1 MRPRAYAWPEGHWD
15 WYRHLAFK
23 HGVRCEQFVHVGGQV
38 DKTSRGDPLHADDL
52 PTQIGVVVRHIDT
65 VLREFGAS
73 LADTVKLT
81 AFYASGDDAM
91 DEAWLVEAVAAACR
105 ANGLGAPRSGPVLVP
120 VPLPWLA
127 LPGMRVEIEA
137 VAMRGE
143 YGQYLERD
151 TASPAGVPD
160 LPAPFNHALRCGGHV
175 FVGGQSAAHGIR
187 VRTGRMDS
195 RLRGNNGRGPSGI
208 HRADYHSHC
217 RGNDGSCRNHGLVDG
232 VIPAIAGMTVKNA
245 GDVIPAKAGI
255 HGFSDQ
261 YFSQTRTPNMD
272 GAHGGPVAGAGRGSG
287 ISRGASPRSAVGG
300 VPEAGTRPD
309 SGAPAGDRKT
319 GALAYERLADALV
332 RLGAGPADLVR
343 LGAWY
348 AAETPLP
355 VRTADF
361 ERHVAPLECAY
372 VELPAPRLAPEH
384 VVRLDG
390 WAVCGEAQ
398 GAGARTVL
406 RLPSPWRRPGRSAHV
421 GGVRCGDTVFLSS
434 QLPLDEDGVVVHRGD
449 LNAQT
454 RLCIER
460 TRTLLETAGL
470 GLDHMVKQTS
480 YFFGDADPKDIVTN
494 QTLRSSFY
502 REPAGASTGV
512 PLADFGEPGV
522 LAAIDTVAME

>member
-23 HGVRCEQFVHVGGQV
+23 HGVRAEQFVHVGGQV

-52 PTQIGVVVRHIDT
+52 PAQIGVVVRHIDT

-81 AFYASGDDAM
+81 AFYAPGDDAM
-91 DEAWLVEAVAAACR
+91 DEAWFVEAVAAACR

-137 VAMRGE
+137 VVMRGE
-143 YGQYLERD
+143 YGEHLERD

-175 FVGGQSAAHGIR
+175 FVGGQSAA
-187 VRTGRMDS
+187 
-195 RLRGNNGRGPSGI
+195 
-208 HRADYHSHC
+208 
-217 RGNDGSCRNHGLVDG
+217 GS
-232 VIPAIAGMTVKNA
+232 
-245 GDVIPAKAGI
+245 
-255 HGFSDQ
+255 
-261 YFSQTRTPNMD
+261 
-272 GAHGGPVAGAGRGSG
+272 GPVAGAGRSSG
-287 ISRGASPRSAVGG
+287 ISGGASPRSAAGSGPVAGAGRSSGISGG
-300 VPEAGTRPD
+300 ASPRSATGGDPEAGTRPG
-309 SGAPAGDRKT
+309 SGAPDGAPRT
-319 GALAYERLADALV
+319 GALAHERLADALR
-332 RLGAGPADLVR
+332 RLGGTPADLVR

-348 AAETPLP
+348 AAGTPLP

-390 WAVCGEAQ
+390 WAMCGEAQ
-398 GAGARTVL
+398 GADARSVL
-406 RLPSPWRRPGRSAHV
+406 RLASPWRRPGRSAHV
-421 GGVRCGDTVFLSS
+421 GGVRCGDVVFLSS
-434 QLPLDEDGVVVHRGD
+434 QLPLDEDGAVVHPGD

-460 TRTLLETAGL
+460 TRSLLETAGL

-512 PLADFGEPGV
+512 PLADFGEPGA
-522 LAAIDTVAME
+522 LAAVDTIAMV

>member
-1 MRPRAYAWPEGHWD
+1 MLRVGRPAMSVWDGEDCVRSRTALNGVADAGGAGPSRFETENSMRPRVHAWPEGHWD

-23 HGVRCEQFVHVGGQV
+23 HGVRCEQFIHVGGQV

-65 VLREFGAS
+65 VLREFGAT

-81 AFYASGDDAM
+81 AFYTPRDDAM
-91 DEAWLVEAVAAACR
+91 DETWFVEAVAAACR

-137 VAMRGE
+137 VVMRGE
-143 YGQYLERD
+143 YGEHLERD

-175 FVGGQSAAHGIR
+175 FVGGQSA
-187 VRTGRMDS
+187 TG
-195 RLRGNNGRGPSGI
+195 
-208 HRADYHSHC
+208 
-217 RGNDGSCRNHGLVDG
+217 
-232 VIPAIAGMTVKNA
+232 
-245 GDVIPAKAGI
+245 
-255 HGFSDQ
+255 
-261 YFSQTRTPNMD
+261 
-272 GAHGGPVAGAGRGSG
+272 GGPESGARRSGGTAGGP
-287 ISRGASPRSAVGG
+287 SPRSAAGG
-300 VPEAGTRPD
+300 TPEAGTRPG
-309 SGAPAGDRKT
+309 SGAPDGGRKT
-319 GALAYERLADALV
+319 GALAHERLADALG

-348 AAETPLP
+348 AAGTPLP

-398 GAGARTVL
+398 GEDARTVL
-406 RLPSPWRRPGRSAHV
+406 RLASPWRRPGRSAHV
-421 GGVRCGDTVFLSS
+421 GGVRCGGTVFLSS
-434 QLPLDEDGVVVHRGD
+434 QLPLDEHGAVVHPGD

-460 TRTLLETAGL
+460 TRDLLAAAGL

-522 LAAIDTVAME
+522 LAAIDTVAMA

>member
-1 MRPRAYAWPEGHWD
+1 MRPRSYAWPEGHWD

-23 HGVRCEQFVHVGGQV
+23 HGVHCEQFVHVGGQV

-52 PTQIGVVVRHIDT
+52 PAQIGVVVRHIDT

-81 AFYASGDDAM
+81 AFYAPGDDVM
-91 DEAWLVEAVAAACR
+91 DEAWFVEAVAAACR

-143 YGQYLERD
+143 YGQFLERD
-151 TASPAGVPD
+151 TASPTGVPD

-175 FVGGQSAAHGIR
+175 FVGGQSAAGGGS
-187 VRTGRMDS
+187 VTGAARS
-195 RLRGNNGRGPSGI
+195 SG
-208 HRADYHSHC
+208 AW
-217 RGNDGSCRNHGLVDG
+217 
-232 VIPAIAGMTVKNA
+232 
-245 GDVIPAKAGI
+245 
-255 HGFSDQ
+255 
-261 YFSQTRTPNMD
+261 
-272 GAHGGPVAGAGRGSG
+272 GGT
-287 ISRGASPRSAVGG
+287 SPRSAAGG
-300 VPEAGTRPD
+300 GSVTGAARSSGAWGGTSPRSAAGGDPEVGTRPG
-309 SGAPAGDRKT
+309 SGAPDGDRKT
-319 GALAYERLADALV
+319 GALAHERLADALG
-332 RLGAGPADLVR
+332 RLGAGAADLVR

-361 ERHVAPLECAY
+361 ERHVAPLQCAY

-398 GAGARTVL
+398 GEDARSVL
-406 RLPSPWRRPGRSAHV
+406 RLASPWRRPGRSAHV
-421 GGVRCGDTVFLSS
+421 GGVRCGDVVFLSS
-434 QLPLDEDGVVVHRGD
+434 QLPLDEHGAVVHPGD

-522 LAAIDTVAME
+522 LTAIDTIAMV

>member
-23 HGVRCEQFVHVGGQV
+23 HGVRCEEFIHVGGQV
-38 DKTSRGDPLHADDL
+38 DKTSRGDPLHPDDL
-52 PTQIGVVVRHIDT
+52 PAQIDVVVRHIDT

-81 AFYASGDDAM
+81 AFYAADDGAV
-91 DEAWLVEAVAAACR
+91 DETWFVEAVAAACR
-105 ANGLGAPRSGPVLVP
+105 ANGLGAARSGPVLVP

-151 TASPAGVPD
+151 SASPAGVPD

-175 FVGGQSAAHGIR
+175 FVGGLSAADDYPEAG
-187 VRTGRMDS
+187 TGG
-195 RLRGNNGRGPSGI
+195 GNGASARALPRSAAAGGQASGA
-208 HRADYHSHC
+208 RRS
-217 RGNDGSCRNHGLVDG
+217 
-232 VIPAIAGMTVKNA
+232 
-245 GDVIPAKAGI
+245 
-255 HGFSDQ
+255 
-261 YFSQTRTPNMD
+261 
-272 GAHGGPVAGAGRGSG
+272 GGTSG
-287 ISRGASPRSAVGG
+287 GASPRSAAGG
-300 VPEAGTRPD
+300 VPEAETRPGR
-309 SGAPAGDRKT
+309 GASAGDRKT
-319 GALAYERLADALV
+319 GALAHVRLADALG
-332 RLGAGPADLVR
+332 RLGVVPADLVR

-355 VRTADF
+355 VRAADF

-372 VELPAPRLAPEH
+372 VELPAPRLEPEH

-390 WAVCGEAQ
+390 WAVCGEAH
-398 GAGARTVL
+398 GVGARSVL
-406 RLPSPWRRPGRSAHV
+406 RLASPWRRPGRSAHV

-434 QLPLDEDGVVVHRGD
+434 QLPLDEDGAVMHRGD

-512 PLADFGEPGV
+512 PLADFGVPGV
-522 LAAIDTVAME
+522 LAAIDTIAMA

>member
-1 MRPRAYAWPEGHWD
+1 MRPRAYSWPDGHWD

-23 HGVRCEQFVHVGGQV
+23 HGVRCERFIHVGGQV
-38 DKTSRGDPLHADDL
+38 DKTSRGDPLHPDDL

-65 VLREFGAS
+65 VLREFGVT

-81 AFYASGDDAM
+81 AFYAADDDAV
-91 DEAWLVEAVAAACR
+91 DEAWFVEVVAEACR
-105 ANGLGAPRSGPVLVP
+105 ANGLAAPRSGPVLVP

-143 YGQYLERD
+143 YGQFLERD
-151 TASPAGVPD
+151 SASPAGVPD

-175 FVGGQSAAHGIR
+175 FVGGQDAAGSDTEI
-187 VRTGRMDS
+187 GA
-195 RLRGNNGRGPSGI
+195 RGNGGASAGAPRQ
-208 HRADYHSHC
+208 
-217 RGNDGSCRNHGLVDG
+217 GL
-232 VIPAIAGMTVKNA
+232 AG
-245 GDVIPAKAGI
+245 GEGE
-255 HGFSDQ
+255 
-261 YFSQTRTPNMD
+261 
-272 GAHGGPVAGAGRGSG
+272 AGAGRGNA
-287 ISRGASPRSAVGG
+287 AS
-300 VPEAGTRPD
+300 T
-309 SGAPAGDRKT
+309 GAPKT
-319 GALAYERLADALV
+319 GALAHERLADALR
-332 RLGAGPADLVR
+332 RLGAGSADLVR

-398 GAGARTVL
+398 GEDARSVL
-406 RLPSPWRRPGRSAHV
+406 RLASPWRRPGRSAHV
-421 GGVRCGDTVFLSS
+421 GGVRCGDVVFLSS
-434 QLPLDEDGVVVHRGD
+434 QLPLDEHGAVVHPGD

-460 TRTLLETAGL
+460 TRELLETAGL
-470 GLDHMVKQTS
+470 GLDHMMKQTS

-522 LAAIDTVAME
+522 LTAIDTIAMA

>member
-1 MRPRAYAWPEGHWD
+1 MRPRVHAWPEGHWD

-38 DKTSRGDPLHADDL
+38 DKTSRGDPLHPDDL

-81 AFYASGDDAM
+81 AFYAPGDGV
-91 DEAWLVEAVAAACR
+91 DESWFVEAVAAAYR
-105 ANGLGAPRSGPVLVP
+105 ANGLAAPRSGPVLVP

-151 TASPAGVPD
+151 TASPTGVPD

-175 FVGGQSAAHGIR
+175 FVGGQSAAPG
-187 VRTGRMDS
+187 
-195 RLRGNNGRGPSGI
+195 
-208 HRADYHSHC
+208 
-217 RGNDGSCRNHGLVDG
+217 GS
-232 VIPAIAGMTVKNA
+232 
-245 GDVIPAKAGI
+245 
-255 HGFSDQ
+255 
-261 YFSQTRTPNMD
+261 
-272 GAHGGPVAGAGRGSG
+272 VAGEGRSG
-287 ISRGASPRSAVGG
+287 DTSGGASSRSAAGG
-300 VPEAGTRPD
+300 APEAGTRPG
-309 SGAPAGDRKT
+309 SGVPDGDRKT
-319 GALAYERLADALV
+319 GALAYERLADALA

-348 AAETPLP
+348 ATGTPMP

-434 QLPLDEDGVVVHRGD
+434 QLPLDEDGAVVHRGD

-454 RLCIER
+454 RLCVER

-512 PLADFGEPGV
+512 PLADFGESGV

>member
-23 HGVRCEQFVHVGGQV
+23 HGVRAEQFIHVGGQV

-65 VLREFGAS
+65 VLREFGAT

-81 AFYASGDDAM
+81 AFYAPGDGV
-91 DEAWLVEAVAAACR
+91 DEAWFVEAVAEACR
-105 ANGLGAPRSGPVLVP
+105 ANGLAAPYSGPVLVP

-143 YGQYLERD
+143 YGQFLERD
-151 TASPAGVPD
+151 SASPADVPD
-160 LPAPFNHALRCGGHV
+160 PPAPFNHALRCGDHV
-175 FVGGQSAAHGIR
+175 FVGGQSAAG
-187 VRTGRMDS
+187 
-195 RLRGNNGRGPSGI
+195 
-208 HRADYHSHC
+208 
-217 RGNDGSCRNHGLVDG
+217 
-232 VIPAIAGMTVKNA
+232 
-245 GDVIPAKAGI
+245 GD
-255 HGFSDQ
+255 
-261 YFSQTRTPNMD
+261 TE
-272 GAHGGPVAGAGRGSG
+272 AGARGSG
-287 ISRGASPRSAVGG
+287 DTEAGARGSGDTEAGARGSGGASAGASRQDLAGG
-300 VPEAGTRPD
+300 DGDAGARRG
-309 SGAPAGDRKT
+309 SGAPAGDHKT
-319 GALAYERLADALV
+319 GALAHERLADALD
-332 RLGAGPADLVR
+332 RLGATPADLVR

-348 AAETPLP
+348 AAETPP
-355 VRTADF
+355 SVRAADF

-398 GAGARTVL
+398 GEDARSVL
-406 RLPSPWRRPGRSAHV
+406 RLASPWRRPGRSAHV
-421 GGVRCGDTVFLSS
+421 GGVRCGDVVFLSS
-434 QLPLDEDGVVVHRGD
+434 QLPLDEDGSVVHAGD

-454 RLCIER
+454 RLCVER
-460 TRTLLETAGL
+460 TRALLAAAGL

-522 LAAIDTVAME
+522 LTAIDTIAMA

>member
-1 MRPRAYAWPEGHWD
+1 MQPRAYAWPKGHWD

-52 PTQIGVVVRHIDT
+52 PAQIAVVVRHIDT
-65 VLREFGAS
+65 VLREFGAT

-91 DEAWLVEAVAAACR
+91 DEAWFVEAVAAACR
-105 ANGLGAPRSGPVLVP
+105 ANRLGAPRSGPVLVP

-151 TASPAGVPD
+151 TASPAGIPD

-175 FVGGQSAAHGIR
+175 FVGGQSAAHG
-187 VRTGRMDS
+187 
-195 RLRGNNGRGPSGI
+195 
-208 HRADYHSHC
+208 
-217 RGNDGSCRNHGLVDG
+217 
-232 VIPAIAGMTVKNA
+232 
-245 GDVIPAKAGI
+245 
-255 HGFSDQ
+255 
-261 YFSQTRTPNMD
+261 
-272 GAHGGPVAGAGRGSG
+272 GPVAGAGRGSG
-287 ISRGASPRSAVGG
+287 ISGSASPRSAMGG
-300 VPEAGTRPD
+300 VPEAGTRPG
-309 SGAPAGDRKT
+309 SGASGGDRKT
-319 GALAYERLADALV
+319 GALAHERLADALG

-348 AAETPLP
+348 AAGTSLP

-390 WAVCGEAQ
+390 WAVCGKAQ
-398 GAGARTVL
+398 GEDARTVL
-406 RLPSPWRRPGRSAHV
+406 RLASPWRRPGRSAHV

-434 QLPLDEDGVVVHRGD
+434 QLPLDEDGAVVHPGD

-522 LAAIDTVAME
+522 LTAIDTVAME

>member
-1 MRPRAYAWPEGHWD
+1 MRPRAYAWPQGHWD

-23 HGVRCEQFVHVGGQV
+23 HGVRCEQFIHVGGQV
-38 DKTSRGDPLHADDL
+38 DKTSRGDPLHPDDL
-52 PTQIGVVVRHIDT
+52 PAQIDVVVRHIDT

-81 AFYASGDDAM
+81 AFYAAGDGV
-91 DEAWLVEAVAAACR
+91 DEAWFVEAVAAACR
-105 ANGLGAPRSGPVLVP
+105 ANGLVAPRSGPVLVP

-143 YGQYLERD
+143 YGQFLERES
-151 TASPAGVPD
+151 ASPAGVPD
-160 LPAPFNHALRCGGHV
+160 LPAPFNHALRCGDHV
-175 FVGGQSAAHGIR
+175 FVGAQSAAG
-187 VRTGRMDS
+187 
-195 RLRGNNGRGPSGI
+195 
-208 HRADYHSHC
+208 
-217 RGNDGSCRNHGLVDG
+217 
-232 VIPAIAGMTVKNA
+232 
-245 GDVIPAKAGI
+245 GD
-255 HGFSDQ
+255 
-261 YFSQTRTPNMD
+261 T
-272 GAHGGPVAGAGRGSG
+272 
-287 ISRGASPRSAVGG
+287 
-300 VPEAGTRPD
+300 EAGTRGSGGASAGASRQED
-309 SGAPAGDRKT
+309 LAEGDGDAGARRCGGAPAGDHKT
-319 GALAYERLADALV
+319 GALAHERLADALD
-332 RLGAGPADLVR
+332 RLGSAPADLVR

-348 AAETPLP
+348 AAETPSP
-355 VRTADF
+355 VRDADF

-372 VELPAPRLAPEH
+372 VELPAPRFAPEH

-390 WAVCGEAQ
+390 WAVCGQAGGE
-398 GAGARTVL
+398 GARSVL

-421 GGVRCGDTVFLSS
+421 GGVRCGDIVFLSS
-434 QLPLDEDGVVVHRGD
+434 QVPLDEDGTVVHPGD

-454 RLCIER
+454 RLCVER
-460 TRTLLETAGL
+460 TRALLAEAGL

-522 LAAIDTVAME
+522 LAAIDTIAMV